1 MRAPNSEQKLA
12 IEHTGGVLLS
22 AGAGSG
28 KTFVLVEH
36 VIYLAKKFIDQNN
49 SLDSIAFE
57 QSIQSYF
64 SKIVLM
70 TFTKKAAGEIYERLV
85 QRVEA
90 QIEIAE
96 EDLEYWLI
104 IKNAVDFMTI
114 STIHGFCYKLIGQ
127 GLIPGMSSS
136 VGIISESEYREK
148 IGKLYERWFENH
160 LDEIPSEEFR
170 KIISLNSSQITKS
183 MLNIFGSPE
192 IRLMWKNL
200 KFENIESDLNSTWP
214 KIWDLMGVDE
224 LWNNPI
230 DLAPF
235 SDYSD
240 KTWFQVI
247 QRIQS
252 KYKNKTDWELSD
264 FEYSINMFD
273 EISRLTGPGKK
284 IKTNEL
290 DDHFNLVKEFRA
302 FLKKYSDDIT
312 LTFNSL
318 DGDIKE
324 WWQSIYLIYEYIE
337 KHYRDIPGVTFSD
350 LEYYVSLS
358 LDDEETRKNI
368 SHNYHYFI
376 VDEFQDTSEV
386 QFEMLSHI
394 IDGDF
399 NKLFTVGDMK
409 QAIYGF
415 RGGELGVFKSC
426 MEKSPQTLKLSNN
439 YRSKAN
445 IIDFNNYVFDYL
457 FKIGLNFEGV
467 DNHSVPVDY
476 QTFPFERTSENAG
489 KIVVSD
495 YDIGE
500 FYKEKEKPKSEDFSL
515 FESKS
520 FLEQITEI
528 VQSTDENVCVLYK
541 NLGPSKYLI
550 NELIKSGT
558 GFTAQIKVPLAED
571 PILAIFKTLI
581 DYLLSSREE
590 EDTLKL
596 KFYLNGYFNL
606 LNLSPFEKFEDGV
619 NQFIADTLSLGVYN
633 SFLKFCFLVGLLNSN
648 HKNNGQIVKELCDMC
663 GDDLEQIQMKLLGYS
678 DVKYSIDFEYG
689 KDSKRVQI
697 MTAHASKG
705 LEFDNVFIGGIH
717 NNGRTMPEM
726 SFFGKLPWSFK
737 WKKDSRQKTAFATP
751 IFIYEGLLYKKKDFA
766 ESKRLFYVASTRAQK
781 NLYWTDLSLN
791 GDPLQSA
798 KNSWVCGLRKWQEED
813 LISKLDFMETIKSN
827 QRQIEGLDVEFV
839 KLKAP
844 LFHMDSLGVASATTI
859 KSSLGVIS
867 ELSVTRLASISQ
879 CPRKF
884 YLLNVCKF
892 TEEDVVELTGKES
905 IFDSGIKS
913 NEFIEEE
920 GVISS
925 SASRG
930 TEIHEALSFAI
941 KRNWIA
947 PASFIDKNI
956 KKDIAAFEWTISE
969 LKEKSDDFHF
979 ISEEM
984 IKFPFFEQM
993 ISGTPDLVLI
1003 PKDSTNQLEI
1013 WDFKTGQREENKEV
1027 PYWFQLKAYAY
1038 AYQLLYPEYKDN
1050 PVKLVLSFADM
1061 QENVEVISTH
1071 EELRQSLHKDWE
1083 LTSKPDLINQEHCKQ
1098 CTFGNLCHF

>member
-1 MRAPNSEQKLA
+1 MREPNSEQKLA

-36 VIYLAKKFIDQNN
+36 VIYLAKRFINQNEN
-49 SLDSIAFE
+49 IDLIEFE
-57 QSIQSYF
+57 QKIQSYF

-85 QRVEA
+85 QRIEV
-90 QIEIAE
+90 QIESTQ
-96 EDLEYWLI
+96 DNLESWLI

-127 GLIPGMSSS
+127 GLIPGVSSS

-148 IGKLYERWFENH
+148 ISKLYERWFENH
-160 LDEIPSEEFR
+160 LEEIPSEEFR

-192 IRLMWKNL
+192 IRLMWKDL
-200 KFENIESDLNSTWP
+200 KFENLEKDSSEIWP
-214 KIWDLMGVDE
+214 KIWELLGVDE

-230 DLAPF
+230 DLIPF
-235 SDYSD
+235 SEFSD
-240 KTWFQVI
+240 KPWFQVI
-247 QRIQS
+247 QKIQN
-252 KYKNKTDWELSD
+252 KYQGKTQWKLED
-264 FEYSINMFD
+264 FEFSIEMFD
-273 EISRLTGPGKK
+273 GISRLTGPSKK
-284 IKTNEL
+284 IITNEL
-290 DDHFNLVKEFRA
+290 EEHFSLIKEFRG
-302 FLKKYSDDIT
+302 FLKKYTEDIT
-312 LTFNSL
+312 QTFTSMNE
-318 DGDIKE
+318 DIKK
-324 WWQSIYLIYEYIE
+324 WWESTHLIYQYIE

-358 LDDEETRKNI
+358 LCDEETRKNI
-368 SHNYHYFI
+368 AHNYEYFI

-386 QFEMLSHI
+386 QFEMLSQI

-399 NKLFTVGDMK
+399 HKLFTVGDMK

-457 FKIGLNFEGV
+457 FKIGLNFEGI

-476 QTFPFERTSENAG
+476 QTFPFEKNSENSG
-489 KIVVSD
+489 KVVVSN

-500 FYKEKEKPKSEDFSL
+500 FFEEKEKPKSEDFSL

-520 FLEQITEI
+520 FLTQIEDI
-528 VQSTDENVCVLYK
+528 FKNTDENVCVLYK

-550 NELIKSGT
+550 NELIKNDLS
-558 GFTAQIKVPLAED
+558 FTAQIKVPLAED
-571 PILAIFKTLI
+571 PILAIFKTLV
-581 DYLLSSREE
+581 DFLLSSEEE
-590 EDTLKL
+590 EDVAKL
-596 KFYLNGYFNL
+596 KFYLSGYFNL
-606 LNLSPFEKFEDGV
+606 LNLSISETLEEVVK
-619 NQFIADTLSLGVYN
+619 QFVADTLTLGVYN
-633 SFLKFCFLVGLLNSN
+633 SFLKFSFSAGLLNSN
-648 HKNNGQIVKELCDMC
+648 HKNNGQIVKELCEMC
-663 GDDLEQIQMKLLGYS
+663 GDDLEQIQMKIFGYS

-689 KDSKRVQI
+689 KDAKRIQI

-737 WKKDSRQKTAFATP
+737 WKKDSRQKTAYATP
-751 IFIYEGLLYKKKDFA
+751 TFIYEGLLYKKKDFA

-791 GDPLQSA
+791 GEPLQSA
-798 KNSWVCGLRKWQEED
+798 KNSWICGLRKWQEED
-813 LISKLDFMETIKSN
+813 LIKKIDFMEVIKDN
-827 QRQIEGLDVEFV
+827 QRNIEGLDVEFV

-844 LFHMDSLGVASATTI
+844 LFHMDSLGVTSAVSND
-859 KSSLGVIS
+859 SSLGIIS

-905 IFDSGIKS
+905 VFSGIKAS
-913 NEFIEEE
+913 EIIEEE

-956 KKDIAAFEWTISE
+956 KKDIAAFDWTISK
-969 LKEKSDDFHF
+969 LKEKSLDYNF

-993 ISGTPDLVLI
+993 ISGTPDLVLT
-1003 PKDSTNQLEI
+1003 PKESGNQLEV
-1013 WDFKTGQREENKEV
+1013 WDFKTGQREEAKEV
-1027 PYWFQLKAYAY
+1027 PYWFQLKSYAY
-1038 AYQLLYPEYKDN
+1038 AYQVLYPEFADK

-1061 QENVEVISTH
+1061 QENVEVILTH
-1071 EELRQSLHKDWE
+1071 QELKESLHKDWE
-1083 LTSKPDLINQEHCKQ
+1083 LTSKPDLINQDHCKQ

>member
-36 VIYLAKKFIDQNN
+36 VIFLATKFINEN
-49 SLDSIAFE
+49 KKLDLMEFE

-70 TFTKKAAGEIYERLV
+70 TFTKKAAGEIYERLLL
-85 QRVEA
+85 RVEA
-90 QIEIAE
+90 QIEVVE
-96 EDLEYWLI
+96 EDLEHWLI
-104 IKNAVDFMTI
+104 IKNAIDFMTI

-127 GLIPGMSSS
+127 GLVPGISSS
-136 VGIISESEYREK
+136 IGIISESEYREK
-148 IGKLYERWFENH
+148 ITKLYERWFENH
-160 LDEIPSEEFR
+160 LNEIPSEEFR
-170 KIISLNSSQITKS
+170 KIISLNSSQIIKS

-192 IRLMWKNL
+192 IRLMWKKL
-200 KFENIESDLNSTWP
+200 DFETIEKDLSDIWP
-214 KIWDLMGVDE
+214 KIWDLLGVDE
-224 LWNNPI
+224 LWNKPI
-230 DLAPF
+230 DLVPF
-235 SDYSD
+235 SEYNDKAWYQVLHKIQTRYS
-240 KTWFQVI
+240 
-247 QRIQS
+247 
-252 KYKNKTDWELSD
+252 NKEEWSLED
-264 FEYSINMFD
+264 FEYSLSMFD

-284 IKTNEL
+284 IKTPEL
-290 DDHFNLVKEFRA
+290 EEHFNLVKEFRA
-302 FLKKYSDDIT
+302 FLKKYAEDIS
-312 LTFNSL
+312 LTFSSL
-318 DGDIKE
+318 NGDIRS
-324 WWQSIYLIYEYIE
+324 WWDSTYLIFSYIE

-358 LDDEETRKNI
+358 LDNEENRKNI
-368 SHNYHYFI
+368 SNNYSYFI

-394 IDGDF
+394 IEGDF

-426 MEKSPQTLKLSNN
+426 MEKSPQTLKLTNN
-439 YRSKAN
+439 YRSHSN
-445 IIDFNNYVFDYL
+445 IIDLNNYLFDYL
-457 FKIGLNFEGV
+457 FKIGHNFEGV
-467 DNHSVPVDY
+467 DSHSVPVDY
-476 QTFPFERTSENAG
+476 QTFPFEKNDENCG
-489 KIVVSD
+489 KIVVSK
-495 YDIGE
+495 YDVGE
-500 FYKEKEKPKSEDFSL
+500 FFEEKQKPKSEDFSI

-520 FLEQITEI
+520 FFVQIEDI
-528 VQSTDENVCVLYK
+528 IKNTDENVCILYK
-541 NLGPSKYLI
+541 NLSPSKYLI
-550 NELIKSGT
+550 NELIKSDV

-581 DYLLSSREE
+581 DFLLSDKEE
-590 EDTLKL
+590 GSLENL
-596 KFYLNGYFNL
+596 KFYLNGYFKL
-606 LNLSPFEKFEDGV
+606 LNLSTVENFEDGV
-619 NQFIADTLSLGVYN
+619 EQFKADILTLGVYN
-633 SFLKFCFLVGLLNSN
+633 SFLKFSFLVGLLNSN

-663 GDDLEQIQMKLLGYS
+663 GDDLEQIQIKLLGYS
-678 DVKYSIDFEYG
+678 DVKYSIEFEYG

-705 LEFDNVFIGGIH
+705 LEFDNVFVGGIH

-737 WKKDSRQKTAFATP
+737 WKKDSRQKKAYATP

-791 GDPLQSA
+791 GEPLQSA

-813 LISKLDFMETIKSN
+813 LINRVDFMETIKST
-827 QRQIEGLDVEFV
+827 QREVTGLDVNFV

-844 LFHMDSLGVASATTI
+844 LFHMDSLGVTSAH
-859 KSSLGVIS
+859 SNDNSLGIIS
-867 ELSVTRLASISQ
+867 ELSVTRLATISQ

-892 TEEDVVELTGKES
+892 TEEDVVELTGKETVY
-905 IFDSGIKS
+905 SGVKS
-913 NEFIEEE
+913 NELIEEE
-920 GVISS
+920 GVVSS

-947 PASFIDKNI
+947 PASFIDKNV
-956 KKDIAAFEWTISE
+956 KKDIDSFNWAIEE
-969 LKEKSDDFHF
+969 LKQKNDDFEY

-984 IKFPFFEQM
+984 IKFPFFDQM
-993 ISGTPDLVLI
+993 ISGTPDLVLT
-1003 PKDSTNQLEI
+1003 PKSSDHSLEI
-1013 WDFKTGQREENKEV
+1013 WDFKTGNREESKEV

-1038 AYQLLYPEYKDN
+1038 AYQILYPEYLSTS
-1050 PVKLVLSFADM
+1050 VKLVLSFVDM
-1061 QENVEVISTH
+1061 KENIEKIFTH
-1071 EELRQSLHKDWE
+1071 EELKDSLHNDWR
-1083 LTSKPDLINQEHCKQ
+1083 LTSKPDMINQDHCSQ

>member
-36 VIYLAKKFIDQNN
+36 VIFLANKFIEEN
-49 SLDSIAFE
+49 SEKNLIEFE

-70 TFTKKAAGEIYERLV
+70 TFTKKAAGEIYERLIH
-85 QRVEA
+85 RIEA
-90 QIEIAE
+90 QIEIVE
-96 EDLEYWLI
+96 ESLEHWI
-104 IKNAVDFMTI
+104 IVKNAIDFMTI

-127 GLIPGMSSS
+127 GLVPGVSSS
-136 VGIISESEYREK
+136 IGIISESEYREK

-170 KIISLNSSQITKS
+170 KIISLNSNQIIKS

-200 KFENIESDLNSTWP
+200 SFSTIEKDMSDVWN
-214 KIWDLMGVDE
+214 KIWDLLGVDE
-224 LWNNPI
+224 LWTDPI
-230 DLAPF
+230 DLIPF

-240 KTWFQVI
+240 KPWFQVLQKI
-247 QRIQS
+247 QQ
-252 KYKNKTDWELSD
+252 KYKDIDSWKLED
-264 FEYSINMFD
+264 FEYSIEMFD
-273 EISRLTGPGKK
+273 SISRLTGPGKK
-284 IKTNEL
+284 IKTPEL
-290 DDHFNLVKEFRA
+290 EKHFDLVKEFRS
-302 FLKKYSDDIT
+302 FLKKYSDDIS
-312 LTFNSL
+312 LTFSSI
-318 DGDIKE
+318 DGDIKK
-324 WWQSIYLIYEYIE
+324 WWESIYLIFNYLEE
-337 KHYRDIPGVTFSD
+337 HYRDVPGVTFSD

-358 LDDEETRKNI
+358 LDSEENRKNI
-368 SHNYHYFI
+368 SHNYSYFI

-386 QFEMLSHI
+386 QFEMLSNI

-439 YRSKAN
+439 YRSNAN

-467 DNHSVPVDY
+467 DSHSVPVDY
-476 QTFPFERTSENAG
+476 QTFPFERNEEN
-489 KIVVSD
+489 
-495 YDIGE
+495 IGRIINTKFDLE
-500 FYKEKEKPKSEDFSL
+500 SFYEEKQKPKSDDFSL

-520 FLEQITEI
+520 FLEQIKDLVEN
-528 VQSTDENVCVLYK
+528 TDQNICVLYK

-550 NELIKSGT
+550 NELIKNDI

-581 DYLLSSREE
+581 DYQLSDKDELSLRNLE
-590 EDTLKL
+590 
-596 KFYLNGYFNL
+596 FYLNGYFNL
-606 LNLSPFEKFEDGV
+606 LQLAGIENFKDSIK
-619 NQFIADTLSLGVYN
+619 QFSSDIISLGVYN
-633 SFLKFCFLVGLLNSN
+633 SFLKFSFQVGMLNSN
-648 HKNNGQIVKELCDMC
+648 HKNNGQIVKEICDMC
-663 GDDLEQIQMKLLGYS
+663 GDDLKQIQMKLLGYS

-705 LEFDNVFIGGIH
+705 LEFENVFLGGIH
-717 NNGRTMPEM
+717 NNGRTIPEM

-737 WKKDSRQKTAFATP
+737 WKKDSKQKKGHATP
-751 IFIYEGLLYKKKDFA
+751 TFIYEGLLYKKKDFA

-781 NLYWTDLSLN
+781 NLYWTDLTLR
-791 GDPLQSA
+791 GEPLQSV
-798 KNSWVCGLRKWQEED
+798 KNSWICGLRKWQEND
-813 LISKLDFMETIKSN
+813 LLNKIDFMEVIKTN
-827 QRQIEGLDVEFV
+827 QRVIEEMPVEFV

-844 LFHMDSLGVASATTI
+844 LFHMDSLGVV
-859 KSSLGVIS
+859 SSNNLESDLGVIS

-879 CPRKF
+879 CSRKF

-892 TEEDVVELTGKES
+892 TEEDVTEITGKES
-905 IFDSGIKS
+905 IYSGVKA
-913 NEFIEEE
+913 NEQIEED

-956 KKDIAAFEWTISE
+956 KKDLKAFEWTIGK
-969 LKEKSDDFHF
+969 LKKLESDFTF
-979 ISEEM
+979 VSEEM

-993 ISGTPDLVLI
+993 VSGTPDLVLI
-1003 PKDSTNQLEI
+1003 PKKSGDLLEI
-1013 WDFKTGQREENKEV
+1013 WDFKTGSREESKEV

-1038 AYQLLYPEYKDN
+1038 AYQILYPEYKDT
-1050 PVKLVLSFADM
+1050 PVKLVLSFVDM
-1061 QENVEVISTH
+1061 QENVEVTLDHS
-1071 EELRQSLHKDWE
+1071 ELKSSLHLDWIK
-1083 LTSKPDLINQEHCKQ
+1083 TSKPDLINQEHCNQ